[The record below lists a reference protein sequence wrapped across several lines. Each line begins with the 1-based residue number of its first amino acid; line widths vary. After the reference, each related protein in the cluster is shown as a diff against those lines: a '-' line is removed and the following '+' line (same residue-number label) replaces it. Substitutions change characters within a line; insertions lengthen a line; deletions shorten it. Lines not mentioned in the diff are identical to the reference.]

1 MIFLDE
7 PTSGMD
13 PSSRRYIWNLLQ
25 GKKNDRIIF
34 LTTHFMDEADIL
46 AGEIFKLFGKQI
58 MLPLILFQLYI
69 YLLCRRK
76 QAKMKRKI
84 SARLDLKSRCY
95 RVLMLLYN
103 YELL

>member
-25 GKKNDRIIF
+25 GKKSDRVIF

-46 AGEIFKLFGKQI
+46 AGEILIFFSRVDHVICEFSISNLFT
-58 MLPLILFQLYI
+58 
-69 YLLCRRK
+69 
-76 QAKMKRKI
+76 
-84 SARLDLKSRCY
+84 LKEAFS
-95 RVLMLLYN
+95 
-103 YELL
+103 

>member
-46 AGEIFKLFGKQI
+46 AGEISKLFGEQI
-58 MLPLILFQLYI
+58 MLPLIFSILNL
-69 YLLCRRK
+69 
-76 QAKMKRKI
+76 
-84 SARLDLKSRCY
+84 
-95 RVLMLLYN
+95 
-103 YELL
+103 